1 MTKEKNRYELKK
13 KRSVLAFAAI
23 LVCVLTVI
31 VLAVLG
37 CTPEV
42 SGSCGDVTGV
52 VINRSHAVI
61 AAVAAVLA
69 GIMTFLLRH
78 YAAR

>member
-1 MTKEKNRYELKK
+1 MTKEEKRYELKK
-13 KRSVLAFAAI
+13 KRSVLAFATI
-23 LVCVLTVI
+23 LVCIL
-31 VLAVLG
+31 
-37 CTPEV
+37 
-42 SGSCGDVTGV
+42 
-52 VINRSHAVI
+52 AVI

>member
-1 MTKEKNRYELKK
+1 MTKEEKRYELKK
-13 KRSVLAFAAI
+13 KKSVLAFAAI

-42 SGSCGDVTGV
+42 SGSCGDV